1 MTQDR
6 KDEILHLISVMF
18 LCTVVGS
25 AIGMAIAVAL
35 YA

>member
-6 KDEILHLISVMF
+6 KDEILYLTSIAF
-18 LCTVVGS
+18 LCTTVGA
-25 AIGMAIAVAL
+25 AIGMVLAMVM

>member
-6 KDEILHLISVMF
+6 KDEILHLISIMF
-18 LCTVVGS
+18 LCTTIGA
-25 AIGMAIAVAL
+25 AIGTVLAMVM

>member
-18 LCTVVGS
+18 LCTTVGA
-25 AIGMAIAVAL
+25 AIGMFISMAL

>member
-18 LCTVVGS
+18 LCTTVGA

>member
-6 KDEILHLISVMF
+6 KDEILHLISIMF
-18 LCTVVGS
+18 LCTTVGA
-25 AIGMAIAVAL
+25 AIGMFLAVAM

>member
-18 LCTVVGS
+18 LCTVIGS
-25 AIGMAIAVAL
+25 AIGMVISMVL